1 VNDGES
7 SVVKKTPDDS
17 ASPTDQRPTA
27 PPDDPKEYEA
37 ATVVHRSET
46 TEHVSDV
53 VLAESESSKDVSD
66 VVLAESAT
74 IRAPS
79 FRAPSPAGSVPPQ
92 AGPTIELRRD
102 ENRASRDKTPM
113 ALLPGA
119 KVDDFEI
126 VRLLGRGAFGHVYL
140 ARQVSLDRLV
150 ALKVSANRGSE
161 GRTMARLEHQHIVQ
175 VFSETVDPDFNQR
188 LLCMQLVPGIGLDK
202 LIGLLHDKARSHPE
216 GTRQGAGSLSP
227 ASAWTGKELIG
238 FIDSSGSL
246 PAALDPAALH
256 DREALNDMDA
266 VEATAWFG
274 ARLAEALDFAHHNG
288 VLHRDIKPANILV
301 NPYGRPMLADFNIS
315 SQPVGSEASGE
326 EMFGGTFAYMA
337 PEHLDA
343 FNPGDTT
350 GHEAVTAKS
359 DLYSLGLVLQQLL
372 NGRIS
377 FPLFTK
383 KGSLVETLKKMASD
397 RRTSSPVC
405 CKGLPGA
412 RMTLER
418 SISRCLEADPEDRYA
433 SGAELAEQLDG
444 CRRLRESER
453 QLPPV
458 PAIFGRILRR
468 PFVWLVALVVLP
480 QVAASAVN
488 IAYNLTQIVAEMD
501 EAQKAQFYRTVNI
514 YNAIVY
520 PVAILAFVLTVRPI
534 ARVWKMLSN
543 AERLTEGEVKEAR
556 RRALRIPRFIAGL
569 TAFGWFP
576 GAFIFPFV
584 IWSTTGLRLSLACH
598 FVASFVLSGM
608 IALAY
613 SLGGVEFVVLRGLYP
628 GLWRDAQHFTAVARE
643 ELAPVN
649 RHLSW
654 ISRLAVAIP
663 LVAATLVVMLGSSP
677 NLTFRLLVAALIFLG
692 LFGLRV
698 TSAITRHLSGVVVAL
713 TKPKG

>member
-1 VNDGES
+1 MPEGKNSQSDLERANPAGDQVEDAS
-7 SVVKKTPDDS
+7 SDKTVAHQSD
-17 ASPTDQRPTA
+17 TA
-27 PPDDPKEYEA
+27 
-37 ATVVHRSET
+37 
-46 TEHVSDV
+46 EHVSDV
-53 VLAESESSKDVSD
+53 VLAESEASKHVSD

-74 IRAPS
+74 VRAPS
-79 FRAPSPAGSVPPQ
+79 FRGPSPPGSVPPQ

-102 ENRASRDKTPM
+102 EDRASRDKTPM

-119 KVDDFEI
+119 KVDDFEV

-150 ALKVSANRGSE
+150 ALKISANRGSE

-202 LIGLLHDKARSHPE
+202 LIGMLHAKASRSERKTPD
-216 GTRQGAGSLSP
+216 
-227 ASAWTGKELIG
+227 WTGEELIG

-256 DREALNDMDA
+256 DREALGDMDA

-274 ARLAEALDFAHHNG
+274 ARMAEALDFAHRNG

-350 GHEAVTAKS
+350 GHEAVTARS

-372 NGRIS
+372 EGRIS

-383 KGSLVETLKKMASD
+383 KGSLVDTLKKMASD
-397 RRTSSPVC
+397 RRASSPVC
-405 CKGLPGA
+405 QKGLPGA

-418 SISRCLEADPEDRYA
+418 TVGRCLEADPEDRFA
-433 SGAELAEQLDG
+433 SGAELADQLDG

-458 PAIFGRILRR
+458 PAMFGRILRR
-468 PFVWLVALVVLP
+468 PFVWLVLLVLLP
-480 QVAASAVN
+480 QMAASAVN
-488 IAYNLTQIVAEMD
+488 IAYNLTQIVAEMSD
-501 EAQKAQFYRTVNI
+501 AQEKVFYRVVNI
-514 YNAIVY
+514 YNGIVY
-520 PVAILAFVLTVRPI
+520 PLATLAFVLVVLPI
-534 ARVWKMLSN
+534 ARTWKALSN
-543 AERLTEGEVKEAR
+543 AERLGEGEVQAAR
-556 RRALRIPRFIAGL
+556 QRALGIPRFIAGL
-569 TAFGWFP
+569 TAISWFP
-576 GAFIFPFV
+576 GGILFPFV
-584 IWSTTGLRLSLACH
+584 IWKTTDLDMTLALH

-613 SLGGVEFVVLRGLYP
+613 SLCGVEFVVLRGFYP
-628 GLWRDAQHFTAVARE
+628 GLWRDARHVAAVARD
-643 ELAPVN
+643 ELAPVQL
-649 RHLSW
+649 HLFL
-654 ISRLAVAIP
+654 IQCLAYAIP
-663 LVAATLVVMLGSSP
+663 LVAAIFVLLLGSAS
-677 NLTFRLLVAALIFLG
+677 NFTFRLLVAALIVLG
-692 LFGLRV
+692 MLGFIV
-698 TSAITRHLSGVVVAL
+698 TGAITRHLSRVIVAL